1 MNTIAKN
8 TFIAMVSL
16 ALFYF
21 IFLESNSFYLSSM
34 SSFSLE
40 SKFATTIV
48 PIMGLN
54 ALGFL
59 CYPLYSLK
67 LSRRKRRGTALVF
80 AILWIAC
87 LVIAATVSSPI
98 AIVGAGYLSFFIM
111 GVLGGNAYFGVA
123 MMLAQSNRLI
133 TGVALAHAA
142 GILLHLIC
150 FHVPLGRT
158 GDAALLGLGIIAF
171 SLVALF
177 GWPSLRVPHEGAAVD
192 RMGNP
197 IYPRKILDLQGAV
210 APPNLQEPRGF
221 AIQLVALTILLAVL
235 FNVLNSVTSLG
246 TPWVNQYAEVWPRL
260 VVAVCG
266 VAAGVF
272 FDIDRRRHMGTV
284 VLCVAFLAM
293 AAALA
298 AGSGLNI
305 TVCRVVF
312 YAGSGIFAVFYL
324 SLFIWLAAY
333 MRVPQLWAGMGK
345 VISNVV
351 ALVVTIPSAALA
363 QANDQA
369 LTSLAFVLFAA
380 VLILMT
386 RAGMLTPDYEERI
399 SSYSKKSADTEE
411 TPDHESAEKPDQPPP
426 RTGFPA
432 KPRGGPCS
440 FLRIIWTHET
450 GKRRSRCSGLGRAA
464 AQARRSR
471 AGRGLAHC
479 SAPSHLAV
487 QEDGHPNAHR
497 PDRAF
502 HRGVAKRRASKGEPR
517 GAAQRGNEERERRR
531 CQRRITQP
539 AKVPHRKRPSPFAR
553 NRRIAYAGIWKR
565 CFSSASE
572 TFFVCASARSRGC
585 KSVITESIP
594 H

>member
-1 MNTIAKN
+1 MNAIAKN
-8 TFIAMVSL
+8 TFIAMISL

-40 SKFATTIV
+40 PGFATTIV

-87 LVIAATVSSPI
+87 LIIAATVSSPI

-133 TGVALAHAA
+133 TSVALAHAA

-150 FHVPLGRT
+150 FHVPLGRA

-246 TPWVNQYAEVWPRL
+246 TPWVNQYAEV
-260 VVAVCG
+260 
-266 VAAGVF
+266 
-272 FDIDRRRHMGTV
+272 
-284 VLCVAFLAM
+284 
-293 AAALA
+293 
-298 AGSGLNI
+298 
-305 TVCRVVF
+305 
-312 YAGSGIFAVFYL
+312 
-324 SLFIWLAAY
+324 
-333 MRVPQLWAGMGK
+333 
-345 VISNVV
+345 
-351 ALVVTIPSAALA
+351 
-363 QANDQA
+363 
-369 LTSLAFVLFAA
+369 
-380 VLILMT
+380 
-386 RAGMLTPDYEERI
+386 
-399 SSYSKKSADTEE
+399 
-411 TPDHESAEKPDQPPP
+411 
-426 RTGFPA
+426 
-432 KPRGGPCS
+432 
-440 FLRIIWTHET
+440 
-450 GKRRSRCSGLGRAA
+450 
-464 AQARRSR
+464 
-471 AGRGLAHC
+471 
-479 SAPSHLAV
+479 
-487 QEDGHPNAHR
+487 
-497 PDRAF
+497 
-502 HRGVAKRRASKGEPR
+502 
-517 GAAQRGNEERERRR
+517 
-531 CQRRITQP
+531 
-539 AKVPHRKRPSPFAR
+539 
-553 NRRIAYAGIWKR
+553 
-565 CFSSASE
+565 
-572 TFFVCASARSRGC
+572 
-585 KSVITESIP
+585 
-594 H
+594 

>member
-1 MNTIAKN
+1 MNAVAKN

-34 SSFSLE
+34 SSFSFE
-40 SKFATTIV
+40 SRFATTIV

-111 GVLGGNAYFGVA
+111 GILGGNAYFGVA

-133 TGVALAHAA
+133 TSVALAHAA

-150 FHVPLGRT
+150 FHIPLGRA

-177 GWPSLRVPHEGAAVD
+177 GWPSLQVPREGAAVD

-298 AGSGLNI
+298 AGS
-305 TVCRVVF
+305 
-312 YAGSGIFAVFYL
+312 
-324 SLFIWLAAY
+324 LFIWLAAY

-386 RAGMLTPDYEERI
+386 RAGMLAPDYEERI
-399 SSYSKKSADTEE
+399 SSYSEKSTDAEE
-411 TPDHESAEKPDQPPP
+411 TPDHESAEKPDQESPEQASPRSP
-426 RTGFPA
+426 EEALAAFCESYGLTKRESDVLAAVVSDERPLKHVAAELDVGLRTVQHHLTSLYKKTGTQTRTGLTARFIEESQN
-432 KPRGGPCS
+432 G
-440 FLRIIWTHET
+440 
-450 GKRRSRCSGLGRAA
+450 
-464 AQARRSR
+464 AQARES
-471 AGRGLAHC
+471 HEEQ
-479 SAPSHLAV
+479 PSEAT
-487 QEDGHPNAHR
+487 
-497 PDRAF
+497 
-502 HRGVAKRRASKGEPR
+502 R
-517 GAAQRGNEERERRR
+517 GA
-531 CQRRITQP
+531 
-539 AKVPHRKRPSPFAR
+539 
-553 NRRIAYAGIWKR
+553 
-565 CFSSASE
+565 SAE
-572 TFFVCASARSRGC
+572 GASG
-585 KSVITESIP
+585 E
-594 H
+594 

>member
-67 LSRRKRRGTALVF
+67 LSRRKRRGTAIVF
-80 AILWIAC
+80 AILWIVC
-87 LVIAATVSSPI
+87 LIIAATVSSPI
-98 AIVGAGYLSFFIM
+98 AIIGAGYLSFFIM
-111 GVLGGNAYFGVA
+111 GVLGGNAYFGAA

-133 TGVALAHAA
+133 TSVALAHAA

-150 FHVPLGRT
+150 FHIPLGRA

-197 IYPRKILDLQGAV
+197 IYPRKILDLQRAV

-298 AGSGLNI
+298 AGAGLNI

-324 SLFIWLAAY
+324 TVHLARGLYA
-333 MRVPQLWAGMGK
+333 
-345 VISNVV
+345 
-351 ALVVTIPSAALA
+351 
-363 QANDQA
+363 
-369 LTSLAFVLFAA
+369 
-380 VLILMT
+380 
-386 RAGMLTPDYEERI
+386 
-399 SSYSKKSADTEE
+399 SSPTL
-411 TPDHESAEKPDQPPP
+411 
-426 RTGFPA
+426 
-432 KPRGGPCS
+432 GGNG
-440 FLRIIWTHET
+440 E
-450 GKRRSRCSGLGRAA
+450 GYQQRC
-464 AQARRSR
+464 R
-471 AGRGLAHC
+471 AGRHDSFG
-479 SAPSHLAV
+479 
-487 QEDGHPNAHR
+487 R
-497 PDRAF
+497 P
-502 HRGVAKRRASKGEPR
+502 RAS
-517 GAAQRGNEERERRR
+517 Q
-531 CQRRITQP
+531 
-539 AKVPHRKRPSPFAR
+539 
-553 NRRIAYAGIWKR
+553 
-565 CFSSASE
+565 
-572 TFFVCASARSRGC
+572 
-585 KSVITESIP
+585 
-594 H
+594 

>member
-1 MNTIAKN
+1 MSLRGKLFNLYQKRHFMNAIAKN

-87 LVIAATVSSPI
+87 LIIAATVSSPI

-133 TGVALAHAA
+133 TSVALAHAA

-150 FHVPLGRT
+150 FHIPLGRA

-177 GWPSLRVPHEGAAVD
+177 GWPSLRVPREGTAVD
-192 RMGNP
+192 SVGNP
-197 IYPRKILDLQGAV
+197 IYPRNILDPQKSEAS
-210 APPNLQEPRGF
+210 PSPQEPRRF
-221 AIQLVALTILLAVL
+221 AFQLVTLTVLLAAL
-235 FNVLNSVTSLG
+235 FNGLDSTTSLEV
-246 TPWVNQYAEVWPRL
+246 PWVNQCAEAWPRL
-260 VVAVCG
+260 VVAICG

-272 FDIDRRRHMGTV
+272 FDIDRHRHMGTV
-284 VLCVAFLAM
+284 VLCVAFLAT

-298 AGSGLNI
+298 AGSGSNI

-312 YAGSGIFAVFYL
+312 YAASGIFAVFNL

-333 MRVPQLWAGMGK
+333 MQVPQLWAGMGRI
-345 VISNVV
+345 ISNIVT
-351 ALVVTIPSAALA
+351 LLITIPSAALA
-363 QANDQA
+363 QTNHQM
-369 LTSLAFVLFAA
+369 LTSLSFVLFAA

-386 RAGMLTPDYEERI
+386 RTGMLSPDYSERI
-399 SSYSKKSADTEE
+399 SSYSEMSAGTEE
-411 TPDHESAEKPDQPPP
+411 TPDHESVEKPNQESPEQASPRSPEETLAAFCESYGLTKRESDVLAAVVSDERPLKHVAAELGVGLRTVQHHLTSLYKKTGTQT
-426 RTGFPA
+426 RTGLTARFIEESQN
-432 KPRGGPCS
+432 G
-440 FLRIIWTHET
+440 
-450 GKRRSRCSGLGRAA
+450 
-464 AQARRSR
+464 AQARGSR
-471 AGRGLAHC
+471 EEQ
-479 SAPSHLAV
+479 PSEAT
-487 QEDGHPNAHR
+487 R
-497 PDRAF
+497 
-502 HRGVAKRRASKGEPR
+502 
-517 GAAQRGNEERERRR
+517 
-531 CQRRITQP
+531 
-539 AKVPHRKRPSPFAR
+539 
-553 NRRIAYAGIWKR
+553 
-565 CFSSASE
+565 SASAE
-572 TFFVCASARSRGC
+572 GASN
-585 KSVITESIP
+585 K
-594 H
+594 